1 MAKLLFVGALI
12 LLVSGCRG
20 EPGGAKVAFVETR
33 VDESQSPLPFVIAL
47 ANSGGAATNVESVG
61 IDVVE
66 SVVLPGT
73 DKPADGD
80 GLGVVNTGNCRIEM
94 REGHPTAVPARGDG
108 VACGF
113 VEWDRPQGAPA
124 AVAAVSAR
132 FRVTLADGATIVTP
146 PRALLLASD
155 AGEVGSM
162 IDGLTFDRDEAAE
175 LMARVEALPG
185 ERTEN
190 VKRLLKKLQTLA
202 K

>member
-20 EPGGAKVAFVETR
+20 EPGGAKVSFVETR

-66 SVVLPGT
+66 SVVLPGA

-113 VEWDRPQGAPA
+113 VKWDRPQESSA
-124 AVAAVSAR
+124 AVATVSAR
-132 FRVTLADGATIVTP
+132 FRVALADGATIETP
-146 PRALLLASD
+146 AKVFLLSSVASQAELA
-155 AGEVGSM
+155 
-162 IDGLTFDRDEAAE
+162 IDGLSLDPDQAAAI
-175 LMARVEALPG
+175 LKRVESLPG
-185 ERTEN
+185 ERTPT
-190 VKRLLKKLQTLA
+190 VARLIDRLERLSK
-202 K
+202 

>member
-20 EPGGAKVAFVETR
+20 EPSGAKVSFVETR

-47 ANSGGAATNVESVG
+47 ANSGGVATDVDG
-61 IDVVE
+61 ISIEVVE
-66 SVVLPGT
+66 SVVLPSS
-73 DKPADGD
+73 DKAGDGD
-80 GLGVVNTGNCRIEM
+80 DPGVVNTSDCRIEI

-113 VEWDRPQGAPA
+113 VEWEWPQGAPA

-132 FRVTLADGATIVTP
+132 FRVTLADGATILTS
-146 PRALLLASD
+146 PRALLLSSD
-155 AGEVGSM
+155 AGEVGAM
-162 IDGLTFDRDEAAE
+162 IDGLTLDRDEAAK
-175 LMARVEALPG
+175 LLDRVEALPG

-190 VKRLLKKLQTLA
+190 VERLLEKLQALA